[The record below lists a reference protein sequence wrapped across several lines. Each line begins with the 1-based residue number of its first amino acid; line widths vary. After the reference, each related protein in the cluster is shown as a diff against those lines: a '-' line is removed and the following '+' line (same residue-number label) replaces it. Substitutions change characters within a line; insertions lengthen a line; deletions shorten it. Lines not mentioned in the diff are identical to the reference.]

1 VNKNRGKE
9 LDMDI
14 TFGEYVRQKRLERKI
29 TLRTFA
35 KQVGISATFISGMEN
50 NEKSAPSGE
59 VLKSIAEVLVLDRDE
74 TDRLYDLAAQT
85 KTSNPLPLDIA
96 ETVRENAVVRIAL
109 RVAKDLDATDEEWE
123 DFMRRLKENRGEGG
137 Q

>member
-1 VNKNRGKE
+1 MEV
-9 LDMDI
+9 

-50 NEKSAPSGE
+50 NEKSAPSDE
-59 VLKSIAEVLVLDRDE
+59 VLKNIAEILHLDKEE
-74 TDRLYDLAAQT
+74 TDKLYDLAVKT
-85 KTSNPLPLDIA
+85 KASKPLPLDIA

>member
-1 VNKNRGKE
+1 M
-9 LDMDI
+9 DMS
-14 TFGEYVRQKRLERKI
+14 FGEYVRQKRLERKI

-50 NEKSAPSGE
+50 NEKSAPSDE
-59 VLKSIAEVLVLDRDE
+59 VLKNIAEVLILDKSE
-74 TDRLYDLAAQT
+74 TDILYDLAVQT
-85 KTSNPLPLDIA
+85 KASNPLPLDIA

-109 RVAKDLDATDEEWE
+109 RVAKDLDATDEEWA
-123 DFMRRLKENRGEGG
+123 DVMRRLKENRGEGC

>member
-1 VNKNRGKE
+1 MEV
-9 LDMDI
+9 

-50 NEKSAPSGE
+50 NEKSAPSDE
-59 VLKSIAEVLVLDRDE
+59 VLKNIAEILHLDKEE
-74 TDRLYDLAAQT
+74 TDKLYDLAVQT
-85 KTSNPLPLDIA
+85 KASKPLPLDIA

>member
-1 VNKNRGKE
+1 
-9 LDMDI
+9 MDI
-14 TFGEYVRQKRLERKI
+14 TFGEYVRQKRLDRKI
-29 TLRTFA
+29 TLRSFA

-50 NEKSAPSGE
+50 NDKSAPSDE
-59 VLKSIAEVLVLDRDE
+59 VLKNIAEILQLDKGE
-74 TDRLYDLAAQT
+74 TDKLYDLAVQT
-85 KTSNPLPLDIA
+85 KASNPLPLDIA

-123 DFMRRLKENRGEGG
+123 DFMRRLKETRGEGG

>member
-1 VNKNRGKE
+1 
-9 LDMDI
+9 MDI
-14 TFGEYVRQKRLERKI
+14 TFGEYVRQKRLDRKI
-29 TLRTFA
+29 TLRSFA

-50 NEKSAPSGE
+50 NEKSAPSDE
-59 VLKSIAEVLVLDRDE
+59 VLKNIAEILQLDKGE
-74 TDRLYDLAAQT
+74 TDKLYDLAVQT
-85 KTSNPLPLDIA
+85 KASNPLPLDIA

-123 DFMRRLKENRGEGG
+123 DFMRRLKETRGEGG

>member
-1 VNKNRGKE
+1 
-9 LDMDI
+9 M
-14 TFGEYVRQKRLERKI
+14 ERKI

-50 NEKSAPSGE
+50 NEKSAPSDE
-59 VLKSIAEVLVLDRDE
+59 VLKNIAEILHLDKEE
-74 TDRLYDLAAQT
+74 TDKLYDLAVQT
-85 KTSNPLPLDIA
+85 KASKPLPLDIA

>member
-1 VNKNRGKE
+1 ME
-9 LDMDI
+9 T
-14 TFGEYVRQKRLERKI
+14 TFGEYVRQKRLERKV
-29 TLRTFA
+29 TLRAFA

-50 NEKSAPSGE
+50 NEKAAPSGE
-59 VLKSIAEVLVLDRDE
+59 VLKGIVEVLVLDKDE

-96 ETVRENAVVRIAL
+96 ETVHENAIVRIAL

>member
-1 VNKNRGKE
+1 
-9 LDMDI
+9 MDI
-14 TFGEYVRQKRLERKI
+14 TFGEYVRQKRLDRKI
-29 TLRTFA
+29 TLRSFA

-50 NEKSAPSGE
+50 NEKSAPSDE
-59 VLKSIAEVLVLDRDE
+59 VLKNIAEILQLDKGE
-74 TDRLYDLAAQT
+74 TDKLYDLAVQT
-85 KTSNPLPLDIA
+85 KASNPLPVDIA

-123 DFMRRLKENRGEGG
+123 DFMRRLKETRGEGG

>member
-1 VNKNRGKE
+1 
-9 LDMDI
+9 MDI
-14 TFGEYVRQKRLERKI
+14 AFGEYVRQKPLERKM
-29 TLRTFA
+29 TLRAFA
-35 KQVGISATFISGMEN
+35 KEVGISATFISGMEN
-50 NEKSAPSGE
+50 NEKSAPSDE
-59 VLKSIAEVLVLDRDE
+59 VLKSISEVLTLDKGE
-74 TDRLYDLAAQT
+74 MDRLYDLAAQT
-85 KTSNPLPLDIA
+85 KASNPLPLDIA

>member
-1 VNKNRGKE
+1 MEV
-9 LDMDI
+9 
-14 TFGEYVRQKRLERKI
+14 TFGAYVRQKRLERKI

-50 NEKSAPSGE
+50 NEKSAPSDE
-59 VLKSIAEVLVLDRDE
+59 VLKNIAEILHLDKEE
-74 TDRLYDLAAQT
+74 TDKLYDLAVQT
-85 KTSNPLPLDIA
+85 KASKPLPLDIA

>member
-1 VNKNRGKE
+1 ME
-9 LDMDI
+9 A
-14 TFGEYVRQKRLERKI
+14 TFGEYVRQKRLERKV
-29 TLRTFA
+29 TLRAFA

-50 NEKSAPSGE
+50 NEKAAPSGE
-59 VLKSIAEVLVLDRDE
+59 VLKGIVEVLVLDKDE

-96 ETVRENAVVRIAL
+96 ETVHENAIVRIAL

>member
-1 VNKNRGKE
+1 
-9 LDMDI
+9 
-14 TFGEYVRQKRLERKI
+14 
-29 TLRTFA
+29 
-35 KQVGISATFISGMEN
+35 MEN
-50 NEKSAPSGE
+50 NEKSAPSDE
-59 VLKSIAEVLVLDRDE
+59 VLKSISEVLTLDKGE
-74 TDRLYDLAAQT
+74 MDRLYDLAAQT
-85 KTSNPLPLDIA
+85 KASNPLPLDIA

>member
-1 VNKNRGKE
+1 ME
-9 LDMDI
+9 A
-14 TFGEYVRQKRLERKI
+14 TFGEYVRQKRLERKV
-29 TLRTFA
+29 TLRAFA

-50 NEKSAPSGE
+50 NEKAAPSGE
-59 VLKSIAEVLVLDRDE
+59 VLKSIVEVLVLDKNE

-85 KTSNPLPLDIA
+85 KISNPLPLDIA
-96 ETVRENAVVRIAL
+96 ETVGENAIVRIAL